1 MFVPPS
7 SPIAAPYPPAPCL
20 QDLAH
25 SGVRG
30 QVRSLIDEFESVTDP
45 RGACGV
51 RYRLSSL
58 LALVVCAMTPAGH
71 DSITAAAEW
80 CRRAVPEELAAFG
93 LPYHPLLGRYRIP
106 SEKTLRTV
114 LGRLDP
120 AELSAVGHA
129 YLHPLL
135 AEQSV
140 IPARLM
146 PDGTAEREQRRA
158 HTAALRTGP
167 PHRRRRRAI
176 AVDGKCL
183 RGTRRPDGSQVFVL
197 SAVTHGDGI
206 TLASREIGAKTNEI
220 PEFAPLL
227 DQIDDAALR
236 GTVITAD
243 ALHAQ
248 RDHAAY
254 LHERGAHYLLTIK
267 NNQKN
272 LARQVHCL
280 PWKEVPVIHRDD
292 GRGHGR
298 HEQRHVQVVTVDGL
312 LFPHAAQVLRI
323 RRKRRLYGAKKW
335 STETVY
341 AITDLPA
348 EQASADEI
356 ASWARGHWTVEN
368 TVHWCRDVTF
378 GEDKSQAR
386 THNTPAVL
394 TSIRDLI
401 RGALHL
407 TDHVNIAAGR
417 RAHTERHR
425 VLALYG
431 IT

>member
-7 SPIAAPYPPAPCL
+7 SRTDVPPHSAPRLEELRDPVIH
-20 QDLAH
+20 Q
-25 SGVRG
+25 
-30 QVRSLIDEFESVTDP
+30 QVRSLIAELESVTDP

-58 LALVVCAMTPAGH
+58 LAVVVCAMTAAGH

-80 CRRAVPEELAAFG
+80 CQRARPEELAVFG

-114 LGRLDP
+114 LGQCDP
-120 AELSAVGHA
+120 AELSAAGYA

-135 AEQSV
+135 SDTPVA
-140 IPARLM
+140 PARQM
-146 PDGTAEREQRRA
+146 PHGGIEREQRRA
-158 HTAALRTGP
+158 HEAALTAGPART
-167 PHRRRRRAI
+167 RRRAI

-183 RGTRRPDGSQVFVL
+183 RGAKRGDGSQVFLL
-197 SAVTHGDGI
+197 SAVRHGDGI

-220 PEFAPLL
+220 PEVQPLL
-227 DQIDDAALR
+227 GQIDDADLIGA
-236 GTVITAD
+236 VITVD

-248 RDHAAY
+248 RTHATY
-254 LHERGAHYLLTIK
+254 LHERGAHYLLTVK
-267 NNQKN
+267 GNQKN
-272 LARQVHCL
+272 LARQLQAL
-280 PWKEVPVIHRDD
+280 PWKKVPVIHRDD
-292 GRGHGR
+292 TQGHGR
-298 HEQRHVQVVTVDGL
+298 TEQRHVQVVNVAGL

-348 EQASADEI
+348 EQATAAEI
-356 ASWARGHWTVEN
+356 ATWARGHWTVEN

-378 GEDKSQAR
+378 NEDKSQVR
-386 THNTPAVL
+386 THNAPSRPRSDPRPDPWCLNLA
-394 TSIRDLI
+394 
-401 RGALHL
+401 G
-407 TDHVNIAAGR
+407 HVNIAAGR
-417 RAHTERHR
+417 RAHADRHR
-425 VLALYG
+425 VLSLYG
-431 IT
+431 LT

>member
-7 SPIAAPYPPAPCL
+7 SPIVASCPPAPRL
-20 QDLAH
+20 QDLV
-25 SGVRG
+25 SGRARG
-30 QVRSLIDEFESVTDP
+30 QVHSLIDEFDTITDP

-51 RYRLSSL
+51 RYQLSSL
-58 LALVVCAMTPAGH
+58 LALMVCAMTPAGH

-80 CRRAVPEELAAFG
+80 CRRAAPEELAAFR
-93 LPYHPLLGRYRIP
+93 LPYHPLLGRYRVP

-114 LGRLDP
+114 LGRLNP
-120 AELSAVGHA
+120 AELSAAGHT
-129 YLHPLL
+129 YLLPLL

-140 IPARLM
+140 IPSRLM

-158 HTAALRTGP
+158 HTTATRTDP
-167 PHRRRRRAI
+167 PRRRRRAI

-183 RGTRRPDGSQVFVL
+183 RGARRPDGSQVFVL

-220 PEFAPLL
+220 PEFQPLL
-227 DQIDDAALR
+227 NQIDDADLR
-236 GTVITAD
+236 GTVVTVD

-272 LARQVHCL
+272 LARQLHRL
-280 PWKEVPVIHRDD
+280 PWKDVPVIHRDD
-292 GRGHGR
+292 SRGHGR
-298 HEQRHVQVVTVDGL
+298 DEQRHVQVVTVDGL

-323 RRKRRLYGAKKW
+323 CRRRRLYGAKKW

-348 EQASADEI
+348 EQASAAEI

-368 TVHWCRDVTF
+368 TVHWCRDVVF
-378 GEDKSQAR
+378 GEDKSQVRAR
-386 THNTPAVL
+386 NAPAVL
-394 TSIRDLI
+394 AAIRDLI

>member
-7 SPIAAPYPPAPCL
+7 SPIPAPVCPAPRL
-20 QDLAH
+20 QDLREGAA
-25 SGVRG
+25 RD
-30 QVRSLIDEFESVTDP
+30 QVGSLVAEFESLTDP
-45 RGACGV
+45 RGASGV

-58 LALVVCAMTPAGH
+58 LALAVCAMTPAGH

-80 CRRAVPEELAAFG
+80 CRRAAPEELAAFG
-93 LPYHPLLGRYRIP
+93 LPYHPLLGRYRVP
-106 SEKTLRTV
+106 SEKTLRSV

-120 AELSAVGHA
+120 AELSAAGFA
-129 YLHPLL
+129 YLTSLLSDERAHPAL
-135 AEQSV
+135 
-140 IPARLM
+140 LM
-146 PDGTAEREQRRA
+146 PDGGPEREQRRA
-158 HTAALRTGP
+158 HQAAAQTDPVRQ
-167 PHRRRRRAI
+167 RRRAI

-183 RGTRRPDGSQVFVL
+183 RGARRPDGSRVFVL
-197 SAVTHGDGI
+197 SAVRHGDGI

-227 DQIDDAALR
+227 DQIDDVDLAGA
-236 GTVITAD
+236 VITAD

-248 RDHAAY
+248 HAHAAY

-267 NNQKN
+267 NNQRGQ
-272 LARQVHCL
+272 ARQLHRL

-292 GRGHGR
+292 TRGHGR

-312 LFPHAAQVLRI
+312 LFPNARQVLRI
-323 RRKRRLYGAKKW
+323 QRRRRLYGAKKW
-335 STETVY
+335 SSETVY

-348 EQASADEI
+348 EQASAAEI
-356 ASWARGHWTVEN
+356 AAWARGHWTVEN
-368 TVHWCRDVTF
+368 TVHWVRDVVF
-378 GEDKSQAR
+378 SEDKSQVR
-386 THNTPAVL
+386 TRNTPAVL
-394 TSIRDLI
+394 AAVRDLI
-401 RGALHL
+401 RSALKL
-407 TDHVNIAAGR
+407 AGYVNTAAGR